1 MLPESGLLLQNITC
15 DVEEVNA
22 DYVNEAIV
30 RNPQF
35 LTHAKKWGIERCA
48 MPAITL
54 LPNSTRHA
62 DGPFHQNCCSF
73 TVS

>member
-1 MLPESGLLLQNITC
+1 MMPSMLPESGLLLQNITC

-30 RNPQF
+30 SPQF
-35 LTHAKKWGIERCA
+35 LLHATKWDIESCA

-54 LPNSTRHA
+54 AKQHSP
-62 DGPFHQNCCSF
+62 C
-73 TVS
+73 